1 MRLKCLTRC
10 ENDCPIRQGNGKMIY
25 FLVESSPEQGP
36 SRTRPQNQIK
46 LTFHRQR
53 EVSQHQEV
61 IPSRVSRDKTV
72 NYFAVSFRTLNLV
85 SHQCVCRQITMFTMC

>member
-1 MRLKCLTRC
+1 MRLKCLTRL
-10 ENDCPIRQGNGKMIY
+10 EKDCPIRQGNGNMIY

-53 EVSQHQEV
+53 EVSEHQEV
-61 IPSRVSRDKTV
+61 LPSRVPRDKTV
-72 NYFAVSFRTLNLV
+72 NYFYPCLLE
-85 SHQCVCRQITMFTMC
+85 Q

>member
-10 ENDCPIRQGNGKMIY
+10 ENDCPIRQRNSKMIY

-61 IPSRVSRDKTV
+61 LPSRVSRD
-72 NYFAVSFRTLNLV
+72 
-85 SHQCVCRQITMFTMC
+85 